1 MAPTTFSP
9 PQQLDLRRLLS
20 PAHLAWLERPEET
33 DPPDPKVAGR
43 PPQELDH
50 LLSSCSPWARTASSS
65 RRATC
70 ALGNACRARAPT
82 KLCSLPHIT
91 CKLWLCSV
99 RRDWRETPASYLPC
113 GKLVITLR
121 GKLTQTTD
129 RRPVSVST
137 MIRERTECALTAYDC
152 RAESSPPQRRCHAA
166 ATRLAT
172 AAARARSLYDRSARA
187 GVRANAGSVGGRAN
201 LPLLG
206 VRFWG
211 EEPSP
216 LAPLVCSARCD
227 DVGCC

>member
-1 MAPTTFSP
+1 VHWAMRAEREP
-9 PQQLDLRRLLS
+9 PRNS
-20 PAHLAWLERPEET
+20 
-33 DPPDPKVAGR
+33 VAF
-43 PPQELDH
+43 
-50 LLSSCSPWARTASSS
+50 
-65 RRATC
+65 
-70 ALGNACRARAPT
+70 
-82 KLCSLPHIT
+82 PHIT
-91 CKLWLCSV
+91 RKLWLCSV

-172 AAARARSLYDRSARA
+172 AAARARSLYDRSAR
-187 GVRANAGSVGGRAN
+187 VGLEPMRVQWGGEQTYRFWVS
-201 LPLLG
+201 LLG
-206 VRFWG
+206 RG
-211 EEPSP
+211 TSP

>member
-91 CKLWLCSV
+91 CELWLCSV

-187 GVRANAGSVGGRAN
+187 GVRANAGQWGESKLTAFGC
-201 LPLLG
+201 LLLG
-206 VRFWG
+206 RG
-211 EEPSP
+211 TSP